1 MIFDN
6 VGGWIIII
14 VVALILFGGA
24 KKIPDF
30 ARNLGR
36 ATGEFKRGQVEL
48 ENEIKNAMYSTP
60 EAPKAKSEV
69 NYAEAARNLGIDPAN
84 KTDDQLSQEI
94 SERLKQ
100 TIK

>member
-1 MIFDN
+1 MWDN
-6 VGGWIIII
+6 IGGWIIII

-48 ENEIKNAMYSTP
+48 ENEIKKAMYTTP
-60 EAPKAKSEV
+60 DSPAENQNV
-69 NYAEAARNLGIDPAN
+69 NYAEAAKNLGIDPEN
-84 KTDDQLSQEI
+84 KTNEQL
-94 SERLKQ
+94 RN
-100 TIK
+100 

>member
-94 SERLKQ
+94 SERLK
-100 TIK
+100 TNH

>member
-6 VGGWIIII
+6 VGGWIILV
-14 VVALILFGGA
+14 VVALLLFGGA

-30 ARNLGR
+30 ARSLGR

-60 EAPKAKSEV
+60 DAPKERSDI
-69 NYAEAARNLGIDPAN
+69 NYVEAAKNLGIDPTN
-84 KTDDQLSQEI
+84 KTDEQLSQEI
-94 SERLKQ
+94 SEKLKANH
-100 TIK
+100 

>member
-6 VGGWIIII
+6 VGGWIILI

-48 ENEIKNAMYSTP
+48 EHEIKNAMYTSP
-60 EAPKAKSEV
+60 DAPKPRTEA

-84 KTDDQLSQEI
+84 KTDEQLSQEI
-94 SERLKQ
+94 SEKLKH
-100 TIK
+100 